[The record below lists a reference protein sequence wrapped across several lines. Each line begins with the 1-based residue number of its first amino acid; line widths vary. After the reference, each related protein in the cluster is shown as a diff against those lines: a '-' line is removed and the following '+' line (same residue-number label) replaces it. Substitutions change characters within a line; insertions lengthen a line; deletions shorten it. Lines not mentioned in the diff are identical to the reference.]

1 MDNILD
7 DLTFEDIQR
16 ANEELKISRTSD
28 GNRDSVLVKHVYNEF
43 RRGENTLRFA
53 YVAFGEYERYDIRL
67 WYDQGSK
74 PGKGFSMTYEELIR
88 LRNDLYNFYF
98 GKVKFEMRARYN
110 GDKVSAILYD
120 RISLISEFTLKGKGW
135 NKEVSVIDFGYGKKI
150 DFRKW
155 ANDYT
160 VCGRGISVAFDEA
173 IAISKSMHGL

>member
-1 MDNILD
+1 
-7 DLTFEDIQR
+7 
-16 ANEELKISRTSD
+16 
-28 GNRDSVLVKHVYNEF
+28 
-43 RRGENTLRFA
+43 
-53 YVAFGEYERYDIRL
+53 
-67 WYDQGSK
+67 
-74 PGKGFSMTYEELIR
+74 MTYEELIR
-88 LRNDLYNFYF
+88 LRNDLYNFDF
-98 GKVKFEMRARYN
+98 GKVKFEMRARYK

-135 NKEVSVIDFGYGKKI
+135 NKEVSVVDFGYGKKI